1 MKYDAPLFLRIGLA
15 FAFIYAAISGFSN
28 PQAWVGFIPDIG
40 NFITKAYLL
49 FFSDVINVI
58 LGLWLLSGKKT
69 YYVAV
74 VSSVILAGIVLT
86 NLGAM
91 IIIFRDVGLFFASV
105 ALAVLSKKK

>member
-1 MKYDAPLFLRIGLA
+1 
-15 FAFIYAAISGFSN
+15 
-28 PQAWVGFIPDIG
+28 
-40 NFITKAYLL
+40 
-49 FFSDVINVI
+49 
-58 LGLWLLSGKKT
+58 LSGKKT